1 MLKFWNGKEGNKNDS
16 AYLQFSVVSLVQ
28 FVCIS
33 SGSALKGIE
42 YRSLADS

>member
-1 MLKFWNGKEGNKNDS
+1 MLKFWSGKEGNKND
-16 AYLQFSVVSLVQ
+16 AACLPFSVVSLVQ
-28 FVCIS
+28 FMCIS